1 MSGVNTKLPSA
12 LRSCFKRSDRA
23 WLSSSAFPVY
33 NTLNVLTTT
42 SFAAIP
48 VSKLT
53 LIFQSNPKEPRPVES
68 SGRYARYTN
77 FVGGRL
83 PSSVLTPLS
92 YLFFLRIQLR
102 IFDLRYLAIKLISAL
117 RMSGEIP
124 KEPDDDRSDQDD
136 TSHLVQVLFRFLP
149 HMDHDGFAG
158 RHPIGG
164 SSITKGTSSSLNR
177 KRLKRRAMITAS
189 KIPDTYKANNTKLAF
204 FGKNAPVS
212 NT

>member
-1 MSGVNTKLPSA
+1 MNRLADTPDIRICWWSIA
-12 LRSCFKRSDRA
+12 FKRSN
-23 WLSSSAFPVY
+23 SSY
-33 NTLNVLTTT
+33 R
-42 SFAAIP
+42 IC
-48 VSKLT
+48 
-53 LIFQSNPKEPRPVES
+53 
-68 SGRYARYTN
+68 
-77 FVGGRL
+77 
-83 PSSVLTPLS
+83 
-92 YLFFLRIQLR
+92 FFLRIQLR

-204 FGKNAPVS
+204 FGKTPRSAIHKPAGGRYSSSTDLPTSLSSGYYGSLSYGRHDSRNVTTES
-212 NT
+212 HH